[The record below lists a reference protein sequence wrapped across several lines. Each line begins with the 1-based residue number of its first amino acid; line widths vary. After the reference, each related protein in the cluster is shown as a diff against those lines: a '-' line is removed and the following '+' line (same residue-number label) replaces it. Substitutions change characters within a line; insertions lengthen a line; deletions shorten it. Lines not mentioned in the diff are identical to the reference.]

1 MSADTIASSVSIKDL
16 SKCHW
21 SYQSQDSP
29 TGVLQSAPVTSK
41 CEWKQSVNVH
51 VLWLRSNCATQLF
64 YHTKRCRRL
73 LAFLNFPLSQT
84 NNEANHYFFSWS
96 NLNTKY
102 WNQGYKKVK
111 TFTFRCSFFF
121 WRKLQEELVKVLVV
135 FRESGNT
142 PTNAQPAYPQTWEFQ
157 SQITNT
163 TGYRRTLHMQWLF
176 AVRRELSL
184 LLQGT
189 RSKCIFFIDIYWSPP
204 SQHEQ
209 RTIDLPIRSMWKS
222 SNFYR
227 AWIWK
232 II

>member
-102 WNQGYKKVK
+102 WDQGYKKVK
-111 TFTFRCSFFF
+111 THFQMLLFFLEKATRRISQGVGGVQRI
-121 WRKLQEELVKVLVV
+121 WEYSHKCPT
-135 FRESGNT
+135 SI
-142 PTNAQPAYPQTWEFQ
+142 PTNLGI
-157 SQITNT
+157 SITDYKHY
-163 TGYRRTLHMQWLF
+163 GL
-176 AVRRELSL
+176 
-184 LLQGT
+184 
-189 RSKCIFFIDIYWSPP
+189 
-204 SQHEQ
+204 
-209 RTIDLPIRSMWKS
+209 
-222 SNFYR
+222 
-227 AWIWK
+227 
-232 II
+232 